1 MKGAPPYSC
10 TRVRTLAPCVT
21 GAATPLSRLNSD
33 IAPPAAGT
41 FSVQYRRPFTLRRSP
56 KLIPP
61 AARASALKGEAQDP
75 YGAVIGAGDV
85 AADTLAAGEVSAGA
99 AAAGAVVVGAAE
111 CDVIAANRA
120 KRMQPARGVAVNSD
134 HLMSL
139 TWRPRP
145 MLILSP
151 WAQRKC

>member
-1 MKGAPPYSC
+1 MRGRPPYSC
-10 TRVRTLAPCVT
+10 TRLRTLAPWVT

-75 YGAVIGAGDV
+75 YGAVSGAGDV
-85 AADTLAAGEVSAGA
+85 AAGDVLAGDVLAGA
-99 AAAGAVVVGAAE
+99 AAAGAVLVGAAE
-111 CDVIAANRA
+111 CDVMASNRA
-120 KRMQPARGVAVNSD
+120 KRMRPARGVAVNAGRAVWLMCGSLGAHRMLGCSD
-134 HLMSL
+134 
-139 TWRPRP
+139 
-145 MLILSP
+145 
-151 WAQRKC
+151 A

>member
-61 AARASALKGEAQDP
+61 AARASSLKGEAQDP

-85 AADTLAAGEVSAGA
+85 AADTLAAGEVS
-99 AAAGAVVVGAAE
+99 AGAVVVGAAE

-134 HLMSL
+134 RLMLLMCGS
-139 TWRPRP
+139 RGI
-145 MLILSP
+145 LILAP
-151 WAQRKC
+151 WVHSEC

>member
-85 AADTLAAGEVSAGA
+85 AA
-99 AAAGAVVVGAAE
+99 AGAVVVGAAE

-134 HLMSL
+134 RLMLLMCGS
-139 TWRPRP
+139 RGI
-145 MLILSP
+145 LILAP
-151 WAQRKC
+151 WVHSEC

>member
-75 YGAVIGAGDV
+75 YGAVIGAG
-85 AADTLAAGEVSAGA
+85 EVSAGA

-134 HLMSL
+134 RLMLLMCGS
-139 TWRPRP
+139 RGI
-145 MLILSP
+145 LILAP
-151 WAQRKC
+151 WVHSEC